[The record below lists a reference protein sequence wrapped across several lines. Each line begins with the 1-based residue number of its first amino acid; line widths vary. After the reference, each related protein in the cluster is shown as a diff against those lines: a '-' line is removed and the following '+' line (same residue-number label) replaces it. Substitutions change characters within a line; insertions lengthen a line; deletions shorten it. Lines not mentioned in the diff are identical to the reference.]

1 MNKNYLEVLKFLI
14 GIIFI
19 VIVIKENF
27 VIKSDS
33 FFPHYFLYGMFLL
46 YAVVFYL
53 SITSNKWS
61 L

>member
-1 MNKNYLEVLKFLI
+1 MNKNYLVILKFLI

-19 VIVIKENF
+19 ILVIYENF

-33 FFPHYFLYGMFLL
+33 FFPPYFLYGMFLI

-53 SITSNKWS
+53 SKTSDK
-61 L
+61 

>member
-19 VIVIKENF
+19 LIVIYENF

-33 FFPHYFLYGMFLL
+33 FFPPYFFYGIFLL

-53 SITSNKWS
+53 SKTSDK
-61 L
+61 

>member
-1 MNKNYLEVLKFLI
+1 MNRNYLEILKFLI

-19 VIVIKENF
+19 VLVIYENF

-33 FFPHYFLYGMFLL
+33 FFPPYFLYGMFLM

-53 SITSNKWS
+53 SKTSDK
-61 L
+61 

>member
-1 MNKNYLEVLKFLI
+1 MNKNYLEILKFLI

-19 VIVIKENF
+19 ILVMYENF

-33 FFPHYFLYGMFLL
+33 FFPPYFLYGMFLI

-53 SITSNKWS
+53 SKTSDK
-61 L
+61 